1 MTNNQIIFQ
10 NAIALAEAGI
20 LKTDENGMPETIHT
34 YKGWQDLGF
43 QVQKGQTAV
52 AKFAIWKHTPARTKK
67 DGTEM
72 PEGMFLKTSAWF
84 TFDQVAP
91 AQN

>member
-1 MTNNQIIFQ
+1 MTNSQIIM
-10 NAIALAEAGI
+10 NNSIALAEAGI
-20 LKTDENGMPETIHT
+20 LKIGADGLPETIHT
-34 YKGWQDLGF
+34 YEGWRSIGF
-43 QVQKGQTAV
+43 QVQKGQKAV

-84 TFDQVAP
+84 TADQVA
-91 AQN
+91 AME